1 MSRWYVLVS
10 HLLWFQYPSS
20 DQLITAQLF
29 FDDEHRNFEV
39 ESLGVTMQLVPSRG
53 TDRRLWEQGLA
64 MWRKRRGVRVKD
76 DAGERTSMYLPAGLM
91 RCCWKPERDGTV
103 LHRRSGM
110 MEECPQENHTPINP
124 QRLSSEHR
132 DLNTCFLFPNQFSPS
147 DFLLRSTSSSEP

>member
-76 DAGERTSMYLPAGLM
+76 DAGERTSM
-91 RCCWKPERDGTV
+91 
-103 LHRRSGM
+103 
-110 MEECPQENHTPINP
+110 
-124 QRLSSEHR
+124 
-132 DLNTCFLFPNQFSPS
+132 FL
-147 DFLLRSTSSSEP
+147 STSRAHEMLLEART